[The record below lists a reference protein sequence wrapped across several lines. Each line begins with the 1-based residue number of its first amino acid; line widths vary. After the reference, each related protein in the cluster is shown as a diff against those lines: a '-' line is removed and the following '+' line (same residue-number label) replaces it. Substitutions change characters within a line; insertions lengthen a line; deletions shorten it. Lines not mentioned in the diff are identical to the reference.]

1 LIIGTH
7 KGSLTGLLADVR
19 LEDAKPVIKMLSL
32 MMIGGA
38 GPEYSEIREYC
49 AGTKSSLSVLSL
61 LILSIQ
67 AINSVYANASFS
79 VEN

>member
-1 LIIGTH
+1 LERIEVF
-7 KGSLTGLLADVR
+7 LAGLLADVR

-32 MMIGGA
+32 MMIGGT
-38 GPEYSEIREYC
+38 GPEYSEIMECC
-49 AGTKSSLSVLSL
+49 AGTKCSLSVLSL

-67 AINSVYANASFS
+67 AINSVYANAAFS